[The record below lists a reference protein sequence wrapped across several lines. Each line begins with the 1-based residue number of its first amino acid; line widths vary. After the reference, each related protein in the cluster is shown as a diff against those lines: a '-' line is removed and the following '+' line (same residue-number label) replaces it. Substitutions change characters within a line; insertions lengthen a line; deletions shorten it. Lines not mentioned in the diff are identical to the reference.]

1 MKNKLN
7 QPSHSLNESLAEYPK
22 MRVTKLFLFVG
33 ALYELIIFPWIAT
46 LLSPD
51 DSIGL
56 LFILFFPVYLI
67 AGGLFAMPTTLM
79 MGKWHSYKEVYIQD
93 GWWIR
98 TFFMG
103 VLINALFFVWFIFS
117 KFGLVIWFSISLTG
131 GVSAVLAGMSAL
143 PVLKE
148 NIEDVG

>member
-1 MKNKLN
+1 
-7 QPSHSLNESLAEYPK
+7 
-22 MRVTKLFLFVG
+22 
-33 ALYELIIFPWIAT
+33 
-46 LLSPD
+46 
-51 DSIGL
+51 
-56 LFILFFPVYLI
+56 
-67 AGGLFAMPTTLM
+67 MPTTLM
-79 MGKWHSYKEVYIQD
+79 MGKWHSYKEIYIQD

>member
-1 MKNKLN
+1 
-7 QPSHSLNESLAEYPK
+7 
-22 MRVTKLFLFVG
+22 
-33 ALYELIIFPWIAT
+33 
-46 LLSPD
+46 
-51 DSIGL
+51 
-56 LFILFFPVYLI
+56 
-67 AGGLFAMPTTLM
+67 
-79 MGKWHSYKEVYIQD
+79 
-93 GWWIR
+93 
-98 TFFMG
+98 MG

>member
-22 MRVTKLFLFVG
+22 MKVTKLFLFVG

-46 LLSPD
+46 LLSSD
-51 DSIGL
+51 NSI
-56 LFILFFPVYLI
+56 
-67 AGGLFAMPTTLM
+67 
-79 MGKWHSYKEVYIQD
+79 ED

>member
-22 MRVTKLFLFVG
+22 MKVTKLFLFVG

-46 LLSPD
+46 LLSSD
-51 DSIGL
+51 NSIGL

-79 MGKWHSYKEVYIQD
+79 MGKWHSYKEIYIQD

-98 TFFMG
+98 TFLWEFLLM
-103 VLINALFFVWFIFS
+103 LYFL
-117 KFGLVIWFSISLTG
+117 FGLYFLNLVW
-131 GVSAVLAGMSAL
+131 
-143 PVLKE
+143 
-148 NIEDVG
+148 